1 MFIHL
6 SSLGELFQS
15 ELILF
20 KKKSVLKC
28 QGERFA
34 FKHSFFSGICLKL
47 LADFRVGVG
56 YESQRDL
63 SEAAST
69 SFG

>member
-1 MFIHL
+1 M
-6 SSLGELFQS
+6 
-15 ELILF
+15 
-20 KKKSVLKC
+20 LKC